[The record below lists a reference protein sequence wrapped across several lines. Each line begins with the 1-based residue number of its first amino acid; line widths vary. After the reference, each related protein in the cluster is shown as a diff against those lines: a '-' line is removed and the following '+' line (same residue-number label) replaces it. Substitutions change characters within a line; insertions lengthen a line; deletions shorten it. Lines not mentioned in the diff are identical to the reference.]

1 MGKFLLELEFFEASL
16 GKSTAPRA
24 PSIKI
29 VLAVWTNVTIKIK
42 EKEKRAWGSG
52 GYRSTR
58 AALILPS
65 RFYILGKRLYLA
77 SKFQHTQV
85 SVIDICD
92 NQFGSYWFSS
102 YRTS

>member
-52 GYRSTR
+52 G
-58 AALILPS
+58 
-65 RFYILGKRLYLA
+65 
-77 SKFQHTQV
+77 
-85 SVIDICD
+85 
-92 NQFGSYWFSS
+92 
-102 YRTS
+102 